1 MALYISGASI
11 RALRER
17 AGMTQRHL
25 ADRLGITDKAVSKW
39 ETDRGLPDITLVE
52 PLACALGVSVAE
64 LLSGEQIVNAN
75 RAGNLLR
82 AKFYVCPLCGNV
94 IHATGEA
101 SISCCGIALPVL
113 EVENAVDGR
122 IPAAPES
129 EAAVAHTA
137 AEGPANAAVA
147 PENATDAIA
156 GPAASGQAAGPSE
169 GAAAADPSVHLPRV
183 EVADGEVYLTMEH
196 PMGKDHFI
204 SFMAYVTTDQVFFR
218 KLYPEQ
224 TADARFPYRG
234 SGTIF
239 AYCNRHGLFA
249 CRTPRVQRKSAV
261 QLV

>member
-1 MALYISGASI
+1 MASYISGASI

-101 SISCCGIALPVL
+101 SISCCGIALLVL

-122 IPAAPES
+122 IPAAPE
-129 EAAVAHTA
+129 
-137 AEGPANAAVA
+137 N
-147 PENATDAIA
+147 
-156 GPAASGQAAGPSE
+156 
-169 GAAAADPSVHLPRV
+169 AAAADPSVHLPQV

-234 SGTIF
+234 LGIIF

-249 CRTPRVQRKSAV
+249 CRTPRVQRKSTV
-261 QLV
+261 CLM

>member
-1 MALYISGASI
+1 MASYISGASI

-25 ADRLGITDKAVSKW
+25 ADQLGITDKAVSKW

-122 IPAAPES
+122 IPAAPE
-129 EAAVAHTA
+129 
-137 AEGPANAAVA
+137 N
-147 PENATDAIA
+147 
-156 GPAASGQAAGPSE
+156 
-169 GAAAADPSVHLPRV
+169 AAAADPSVHLPQV

-234 SGTIF
+234 LGIIF

-261 QLV
+261 RLV

>member
-1 MALYISGASI
+1 MASYISGASI

-25 ADRLGITDKAVSKW
+25 ADQLGITDKAVSKW

-122 IPAAPES
+122 IPAAPE
-129 EAAVAHTA
+129 
-137 AEGPANAAVA
+137 N
-147 PENATDAIA
+147 
-156 GPAASGQAAGPSE
+156 
-169 GAAAADPSVHLPRV
+169 AAAADPSVHLPQV

-234 SGTIF
+234 LGTIF

-249 CRTPRVQRKSAV
+249 CRTPRVQRKSTV

>member
-1 MALYISGASI
+1 MTSYISGASI

-122 IPAAPES
+122 IPAAPE
-129 EAAVAHTA
+129 
-137 AEGPANAAVA
+137 N
-147 PENATDAIA
+147 
-156 GPAASGQAAGPSE
+156 
-169 GAAAADPSVHLPRV
+169 AAAADPSAHLPRV

-234 SGTIF
+234 LGIIF

-261 QLV
+261 RLV

>member
-1 MALYISGASI
+1 MTSYISGASI

-17 AGMTQRHL
+17 AGMTQRQL
-25 ADRLGITDKAVSKW
+25 ADQLGITDKAVSKW

-113 EVENAVDGR
+113 EVENAVDGK
-122 IPAAPES
+122 IPAAPENT
-129 EAAVAHTA
+129 EAA
-137 AEGPANAAVA
+137 
-147 PENATDAIA
+147 DL
-156 GPAASGQAAGPSE
+156 
-169 GAAAADPSVHLPRV
+169 SVHLPQV
-183 EVADGEVYLTMEH
+183 DVADGEVYLAMDH
-196 PMGKDHFI
+196 PMDKDHFI
-204 SFMAYVTTDQVFFR
+204 SFVAYVTTDQVFFR

-234 SGTIF
+234 PGTMF

-261 QLV
+261 RLM

>member
-1 MALYISGASI
+1 MASYISGASI

-113 EVENAVDGR
+113 EVENVVDGR
-122 IPAAPES
+122 IPASPENS
-129 EAAVAHTA
+129 AVASA
-137 AEGPANAAVA
+137 PVASGNAAVA
-147 PENATDAIA
+147 TT
-156 GPAASGQAAGPSE
+156 SSPSK
-169 GAAAADPSVHLPRV
+169 GAAAADPSAHVPRV
-183 EVADGEVYLTMEH
+183 EVADGEVYLAMEH

-234 SGTIF
+234 LGTIF
-239 AYCNRHGLFA
+239 AFCNRHGLFA
-249 CRTPRVQRKSAV
+249 CRTPRVQRKSTV

>member
-1 MALYISGASI
+1 MTSYISGASI

-17 AGMTQRHL
+17 AGMTQRQL
-25 ADRLGITDKAVSKW
+25 ADQLGITDKAVSKW

-113 EVENAVDGR
+113 EVENAVDGK

-129 EAAVAHTA
+129 TEAA
-137 AEGPANAAVA
+137 
-147 PENATDAIA
+147 DL
-156 GPAASGQAAGPSE
+156 
-169 GAAAADPSVHLPRV
+169 SVHLPQV
-183 EVADGEVYLTMEH
+183 DVADGEVYLAMDH
-196 PMGKDHFI
+196 PMDKDHLI
-204 SFMAYVTTDQVFFR
+204 SFVAYVTTDQVFFR

-234 SGTIF
+234 PGTMF

-261 QLV
+261 RLM

>member
-1 MALYISGASI
+1 MTSYISGASI

-122 IPAAPES
+122 IPAAPE
-129 EAAVAHTA
+129 
-137 AEGPANAAVA
+137 N
-147 PENATDAIA
+147 
-156 GPAASGQAAGPSE
+156 
-169 GAAAADPSVHLPRV
+169 AAAADPSVHLPRV

-204 SFMAYVTTDQVFFR
+204 SFMAYVITDQVFFR

-234 SGTIF
+234 LGTIF

-249 CRTPRVQRKSAV
+249 CRTPRVQRKSTV

>member
-1 MALYISGASI
+1 MTSYISGASI

-25 ADRLGITDKAVSKW
+25 ADQLGITDKAVSKW

-52 PLACALGVSVAE
+52 PLASALGVSVAE
-64 LLSGEQIVNAN
+64 LLSGEQIVNVN

-122 IPAAPES
+122 IPAAPE
-129 EAAVAHTA
+129 
-137 AEGPANAAVA
+137 N
-147 PENATDAIA
+147 
-156 GPAASGQAAGPSE
+156 
-169 GAAAADPSVHLPRV
+169 AAAADPSVHLPQV

-234 SGTIF
+234 LGIIF

-249 CRTPRVQRKSAV
+249 CRTPRVQRKSTV
-261 QLV
+261 CLM

>member
-1 MALYISGASI
+1 MTSYISGASI

-17 AGMTQRHL
+17 TGMTQRHL

-113 EVENAVDGR
+113 EVENAVDGA
-122 IPAAPES
+122 IPASPENS
-129 EAAVAHTA
+129 AVASA
-137 AEGPANAAVA
+137 PVASGNAAVA
-147 PENATDAIA
+147 TT
-156 GPAASGQAAGPSE
+156 SSPSK
-169 GAAAADPSVHLPRV
+169 GAEAADPSVHLPRV
-183 EVADGEVYLTMEH
+183 EVADGEVYLAMEH

-234 SGTIF
+234 LGTIF
-239 AYCNRHGLFA
+239 AYCNRHGLFV
-249 CRTPRVQRKSAV
+249 CRTPRVQRKSTV
-261 QLV
+261 RLV

>member
-1 MALYISGASI
+1 MTSYISGASI

-122 IPAAPES
+122 IPAAPE
-129 EAAVAHTA
+129 
-137 AEGPANAAVA
+137 N
-147 PENATDAIA
+147 
-156 GPAASGQAAGPSE
+156 
-169 GAAAADPSVHLPRV
+169 AAAADPSVHLPQV

-261 QLV
+261 RLV

>member
-1 MALYISGASI
+1 MTSYISGASI

-64 LLSGEQIVNAN
+64 LLSGEQIVNVN

-122 IPAAPES
+122 IPAAPE
-129 EAAVAHTA
+129 
-137 AEGPANAAVA
+137 N
-147 PENATDAIA
+147 
-156 GPAASGQAAGPSE
+156 
-169 GAAAADPSVHLPRV
+169 AAAADPSVHPPQV

-234 SGTIF
+234 LGIIF

-249 CRTPRVQRKSAV
+249 CRTPRVQRKSTV
-261 QLV
+261 CLM

>member
-1 MALYISGASI
+1 MTSYISGASI

-17 AGMTQRHL
+17 AGMTQRQL
-25 ADRLGITDKAVSKW
+25 ADQLGITDKAVSKW

-113 EVENAVDGR
+113 EVENAVEGK

-129 EAAVAHTA
+129 AATVAHATA
-137 AEGPANAAVA
+137 ESPTGAS
-147 PENATDAIA
+147 A
-156 GPAASGQAAGPSE
+156 GPAAPES
-169 GAAAADPSVHLPRV
+169 AAADPSAHLPRV
-183 EVADGEVYLTMEH
+183 EVADGEVYLMMEH

-234 SGTIF
+234 LGTIF

-249 CRTPRVQRKSAV
+249 CRTPRVQRKSTV
-261 QLV
+261 RLM

>member
-1 MALYISGASI
+1 MASYISGASI

-113 EVENAVDGR
+113 EVENVVDGR
-122 IPAAPES
+122 IPASPENS
-129 EAAVAHTA
+129 AVASA
-137 AEGPANAAVA
+137 PVASGNAAVA
-147 PENATDAIA
+147 TT
-156 GPAASGQAAGPSE
+156 SSPSK
-169 GAAAADPSVHLPRV
+169 GAAAADPSAHVPRV
-183 EVADGEVYLTMEH
+183 EVADGEVYLAMEH

-234 SGTIF
+234 LGTIF

-249 CRTPRVQRKSAV
+249 CRTPRVQRKSTV
-261 QLV
+261 RLV

>member
-1 MALYISGASI
+1 MTSYISGASI

-25 ADRLGITDKAVSKW
+25 ADQLGITDKAVSKW

-64 LLSGEQIVNAN
+64 LLSGEQIVNVN

-129 EAAVAHTA
+129 
-137 AEGPANAAVA
+137 
-147 PENATDAIA
+147 
-156 GPAASGQAAGPSE
+156 
-169 GAAAADPSVHLPRV
+169 AAAADPSVHLPQV

-261 QLV
+261 RLV

>member
-1 MALYISGASI
+1 MTSYISGASI

-25 ADRLGITDKAVSKW
+25 ADQLGSTDKAVSKW
-39 ETDRGLPDITLVE
+39 ETDRGRPDITLVE

-64 LLSGEQIVNAN
+64 LLSGEQIVNVN

-122 IPAAPES
+122 IPAAPE
-129 EAAVAHTA
+129 
-137 AEGPANAAVA
+137 N
-147 PENATDAIA
+147 
-156 GPAASGQAAGPSE
+156 
-169 GAAAADPSVHLPRV
+169 AAAADPSVHLPQV

-234 SGTIF
+234 LGIIF

-249 CRTPRVQRKSAV
+249 CRTPRVQRKSTV
-261 QLV
+261 CLM

>member
-1 MALYISGASI
+1 MTSYISGASI

-17 AGMTQRHL
+17 TGMTQRHL

-113 EVENAVDGR
+113 EVENAVDGA
-122 IPAAPES
+122 IPASPENS
-129 EAAVAHTA
+129 AVASA
-137 AEGPANAAVA
+137 PVASGNAAVA
-147 PENATDAIA
+147 TT
-156 GPAASGQAAGPSE
+156 SSPSK
-169 GAAAADPSVHLPRV
+169 GAEAADPSVHLPRV
-183 EVADGEVYLTMEH
+183 EVADGEVYLAMEH

-234 SGTIF
+234 LGTIF

-249 CRTPRVQRKSAV
+249 CRTPRVQRKSTV

>member
-1 MALYISGASI
+1 MASYISGASI

-25 ADRLGITDKAVSKW
+25 ADQLGITDKAVSKW

-64 LLSGEQIVNAN
+64 LLSGEQIVNVN

-122 IPAAPES
+122 IPAAPE
-129 EAAVAHTA
+129 
-137 AEGPANAAVA
+137 N
-147 PENATDAIA
+147 
-156 GPAASGQAAGPSE
+156 
-169 GAAAADPSVHLPRV
+169 AAAADPSVHLPQV

-234 SGTIF
+234 LGIIF

-249 CRTPRVQRKSAV
+249 CRTPRVQRKSTV
-261 QLV
+261 CLM

>member
-1 MALYISGASI
+1 MTSYISGASI

-25 ADRLGITDKAVSKW
+25 ADQLGITDKAVSKW

-122 IPAAPES
+122 IPAAPE
-129 EAAVAHTA
+129 
-137 AEGPANAAVA
+137 N
-147 PENATDAIA
+147 
-156 GPAASGQAAGPSE
+156 
-169 GAAAADPSVHLPRV
+169 AAAADPSVHLPQV

-234 SGTIF
+234 LGIIF

-249 CRTPRVQRKSAV
+249 CRTPRVQRKSTV
-261 QLV
+261 CLM

>member
-1 MALYISGASI
+1 MTSYISGASI

-17 AGMTQRHL
+17 AGMTQRQL

-113 EVENAVDGR
+113 EVENAEDGK
-122 IPAAPES
+122 IPAAPENPTGVAADQSADSS
-129 EAAVAHTA
+129 ES
-137 AEGPANAAVA
+137 AE
-147 PENATDAIA
+147 ATD
-156 GPAASGQAAGPSE
+156 PS
-169 GAAAADPSVHLPRV
+169 AHLPRV
-183 EVADGEVYLTMEH
+183 EVADGEVYLTMDH

-234 SGTIF
+234 LGTIF

-249 CRTPRVQRKSAV
+249 CRTPRVQRKSTV
-261 QLV
+261 RLM

>member
-1 MALYISGASI
+1 M
-11 RALRER
+11 
-17 AGMTQRHL
+17 
-25 ADRLGITDKAVSKW
+25 
-39 ETDRGLPDITLVE
+39 
-52 PLACALGVSVAE
+52 
-64 LLSGEQIVNAN
+64 NAN

-129 EAAVAHTA
+129 AAAVAHTA
-137 AEGPANAAVA
+137 AESPANAAVA

-156 GPAASGQAAGPSE
+156 GPAASGQATGPSK

-183 EVADGEVYLTMEH
+183 EVADGEVYLAMEH

-204 SFMAYVTTDQVFFR
+204 SFMAYVTTDQVVVGRELPGALRLRRRSGCGGGGVFTGSLRF
-218 KLYPEQ
+218 LPWCALDG
-224 TADARFPYRG
+224 TAGGMQCARIP
-234 SGTIF
+234 
-239 AYCNRHGLFA
+239 
-249 CRTPRVQRKSAV
+249 
-261 QLV
+261 

>member
-1 MALYISGASI
+1 MTSYISGASI

-25 ADRLGITDKAVSKW
+25 ADQLGITDKAVSKW

-122 IPAAPES
+122 IPAAPE
-129 EAAVAHTA
+129 
-137 AEGPANAAVA
+137 N
-147 PENATDAIA
+147 
-156 GPAASGQAAGPSE
+156 
-169 GAAAADPSVHLPRV
+169 AAAADPSVHLPRV

-234 SGTIF
+234 LGIIF

-261 QLV
+261 RLV

>member
-1 MALYISGASI
+1 MASYISGASI

-122 IPAAPES
+122 IPAAPE
-129 EAAVAHTA
+129 
-137 AEGPANAAVA
+137 N
-147 PENATDAIA
+147 
-156 GPAASGQAAGPSE
+156 
-169 GAAAADPSVHLPRV
+169 AAAADPSVHLPQV

-249 CRTPRVQRKSAV
+249 CRTPRVQRKSTV
-261 QLV
+261 CLM

>member
-1 MALYISGASI
+1 MASYISGASI

-122 IPAAPES
+122 IPAAPE
-129 EAAVAHTA
+129 
-137 AEGPANAAVA
+137 N
-147 PENATDAIA
+147 
-156 GPAASGQAAGPSE
+156 
-169 GAAAADPSVHLPRV
+169 AAAADPSVHLPQV

-234 SGTIF
+234 LGIIF

-249 CRTPRVQRKSAV
+249 CRTPRVQRKSTV
-261 QLV
+261 CLM

>member
-1 MALYISGASI
+1 MTSYISGASI

-25 ADRLGITDKAVSKW
+25 ADQLGITDKAVSKW

-122 IPAAPES
+122 IPAAPE
-129 EAAVAHTA
+129 
-137 AEGPANAAVA
+137 N
-147 PENATDAIA
+147 
-156 GPAASGQAAGPSE
+156 
-169 GAAAADPSVHLPRV
+169 AAAADPSVHLPQV

-234 SGTIF
+234 LGIIF

-261 QLV
+261 RLV

>member
-1 MALYISGASI
+1 MTSYISGASI

-122 IPAAPES
+122 IPTAPES
-129 EAAVAHTA
+129 AAAVAHTV
-137 AEGPANAAVA
+137 AEGPGNAAVA
-147 PENATDAIA
+147 PENATDVIA
-156 GPAASGQAAGPSE
+156 GPAASGQATGPSE
-169 GAAAADPSVHLPRV
+169 NAAAADPSVHLPRI

-249 CRTPRVQRKSAV
+249 CRTPRVQRKSTV

>member
-1 MALYISGASI
+1 MTSYISGASI

-17 AGMTQRHL
+17 AGMTQRQL
-25 ADRLGITDKAVSKW
+25 ADQLGITDKAVSKW

-113 EVENAVDGR
+113 EVENAVDGK

-129 EAAVAHTA
+129 TEAA
-137 AEGPANAAVA
+137 
-147 PENATDAIA
+147 DL
-156 GPAASGQAAGPSE
+156 
-169 GAAAADPSVHLPRV
+169 SVHLPQV
-183 EVADGEVYLTMEH
+183 DVADGEVYLTMDH

-204 SFMAYVTTDQVFFR
+204 SFVAYVTTDQVFFR

-234 SGTIF
+234 PGTMF

-261 QLV
+261 A